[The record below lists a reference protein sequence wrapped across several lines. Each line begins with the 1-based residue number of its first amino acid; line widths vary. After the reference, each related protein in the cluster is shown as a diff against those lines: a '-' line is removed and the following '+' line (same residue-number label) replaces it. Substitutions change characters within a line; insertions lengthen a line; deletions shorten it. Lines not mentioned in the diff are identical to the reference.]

1 MQIKILVVGKLK
13 NKNLFSEIEEL
24 KKRIS
29 RIDVIEL
36 KEIKDSNIEIVK
48 QKEFELIEKHLNPEY
63 FNVLLW
69 EFGEVF
75 STKRF
80 YEKLKKIEKP
90 IQFIITGPYG
100 ASSEL
105 SKRVNMILSLSKM
118 TFTHEQAYYMLI
130 EQLYRAECFR
140 KGIDYTK

>member
-1 MQIKILVVGKLK
+1 MQLKILIVGKPK
-13 NKNLFSEIEEL
+13 NKNLISEIEEL

-29 RIDVIEL
+29 RIEVIEL
-36 KEIKDSNIEIVK
+36 KEVKDSNVEVIK
-48 QKEFELIEKHLNPEY
+48 NKEFELIEKHLNPEY

-69 EFGEVF
+69 EFGEMF

-100 ASSEL
+100 ASNEL
-105 SKRVNMILSLSKM
+105 RERVNMILSLSKM

-130 EQLYRAECFR
+130 EQLYRVECFK